1 MKSFNS
7 KKFIIT
13 TLLTM
18 FVLVSLFLPRAAYAV
33 DIIGGPS
40 QIISTIWDKYI
51 VPMWDKFG
59 AIAYRNFINV
69 YLGQI
74 AKESAEYIA
83 TSGKGQKPTF
93 TLGKDYWLKMEDDLK
108 GEFIDQMSQSLLGRS
123 LCDPFDPAI
132 RFKMLVSF
140 DPVYKEMEWDDELEC
155 PLSKIRQRMESLK
168 DATLFEF
175 STEFREGPVGRYK
188 SDFTNLIAQ
197 DPVLNQADAP
207 FVCRDDGFYILGNNC
222 NNNSDPWVNEGVN
235 YLLGI
240 EDNLVEI
247 QNDFEALIEK
257 LRLKDR
263 YKAYAADP
271 QLAVKDLDKLKA
283 KLKTDVWGTHTEAT
297 HLSFWKKYTPACAVK
312 SHEEYCGDDNCFQF
326 FMLAVNSP
334 AVCYDADDETDTDLI
349 NYTNA
354 LAYTKRINKYVKQ
367 LIDWANTLDG
377 MIEQTKSSQEQGKDL
392 PDIDPLED
400 LSRMYS
406 PEGSGI
412 GAVLSLESD
421 LFDVV
426 TKKTGSSKFFQSLQ
440 GRMNDITAKI
450 SGITL
455 TPSIYVSES
464 ARKSVEDASAGPLV
478 MTGVAV
484 ADAIGVFTNTLM
496 SKLLKQIF
504 DGINV
509 AFTAEGVTARGPFLD
524 EDWYWP
530 WRDKGGDDRGG
541 GGGGG
546 GGEGGGGGGSV
557 GLTEEQAGAV
567 FADLA
572 EVSLKKLKEMTIYDE
587 FAVCPDNPLY
597 ALPTNCLMGNE
608 LMRAVEESLT
618 IQQAMDKGLL
628 SEDEAVGRPQDYT
641 GLLSYSNVKKL
652 RKTRIF
658 PLGME
663 IAAQKIFNQDPEV
676 SGTDW
681 KLEQVVDGFDQVSS
695 AGSCS
700 VLDPL
705 NGSLEID
712 DDNNNIP
719 DGYARNGIVPPGG
732 ISELTT
738 VFAHS
743 GSKSYKTYVANS
755 WYGLRTAGTQN
766 GGIAVSPNTQY
777 TASAYIKTEDLFA
790 SSGGDPSVYL
800 GVHCQTA
807 DHDGG
812 NYLYTTDVQD
822 HQITQSNQGWA
833 QVWKTFTTDSA
844 DTEVDHCHILLLFHP
859 STNGTAY
866 FDDVWLVTGVT
877 PESGTNLLIAE
888 GLDPGLEI
896 DTDPTDGIPDNY
908 ARNGIVP
915 PGGISELTTDFAHNG
930 SKSYKTYVP
939 RPWYGLRTAGT
950 QNGGIAVDPNTQ
962 YTASAYIKTEDLF
975 ASSGGTPSVYLGVH
989 CNTDPPDGDNF
1000 RYGLYDDDGN
1010 EIRGAW
1016 VDGNR
1021 SVTISNTSNPEWVQV
1036 WDTFETFS
1044 DADHCHII
1052 LLFHPNTRGTA
1063 YFDDVQFV
1071 QGPEVEEYD
1080 WQGASPFCH
1089 LVDPNWIL
1097 KASTYQ
1103 CEAMGY
1109 SAVPLP
1115 NSAQRQE
1122 TCVDLKDCIHET
1134 EDGECDT
1141 WAYCTREK
1149 NIWRF
1154 GGDACDEQFATCETY
1169 TRLKDNK
1176 QVSYL
1181 ARTIDLDVCD
1191 ENGAGCQWYCRN
1203 WEASLGDTGRWSCT
1217 GPGTRVSIGDET
1229 PSTTIPDPG
1238 NAIFFNS
1245 RVEQCSSKDE
1255 GCSEYIRTAPDLGT
1269 NLIYNGS
1276 VEFDEDENNIPD
1288 TWNPKVQ
1295 YFSNINRVSDA
1306 KYGSY
1311 SIEIVQQVSQN
1322 YNAACD
1328 DDNPCLEGYQCRDG
1342 NTCRAANWV
1351 AMAKNMLY
1359 KEFSPDTDITLSFW
1373 YKGTID
1379 RNASQYICYHVSH
1392 CNQGLG
1398 YPTLYFDS
1406 IPIPDEGT
1414 YDDWTRYES
1423 TKTITEEMLNS
1434 CVNNGNP
1441 TGNCL
1446 KQLGIGML
1454 NYGDVTVENNLL
1466 IDGVQLEVGKQ
1477 ATSYKEYGLINKLY
1491 LKTAPDWMN
1500 CYDSD
1505 QDNDDPYCDNFAAV
1519 CQAQNVGCQ
1528 IYAPANNDPDIPGV
1542 VKSQDICPGQ
1552 CVGYEAFQEMP
1563 SNFDDESSDEYFIP
1577 ETGQTCSVPGCAEF
1591 TNIDEVAQGG
1601 EGLEYYSYLRQCAK
1615 LPDDAGSCGY
1625 FYTWIGSETTG
1636 YQLKRYYLKKASAD
1650 LYPGQK
1656 YVDDPDMDGPAKVSA
1671 EPLSNWGEC
1680 QNETDVWLNPHCKEF
1695 YNEDGDK
1702 YYRLYK
1708 NTITCSEDCHPYRK
1722 TIPAEYYSITTEDDC
1737 TAILGELVDDH
1748 CERIMFWAIPPE
1760 GETCSSADMGCRE
1773 YKGPAANNVRTVFN
1787 SDFEFGSEDILQGW
1801 IGLNEGDI
1809 ALSEE
1814 SVNPPPSHSLSV
1826 QNNGEIFKI
1835 VADSITQDQ
1844 FYMLSF
1850 WVNGSG
1856 NYQAYFNNDIDDNLY
1871 FVKDDPYQI
1880 SVSVDDWQEV
1890 KMGPV
1895 YFDRTVHPHIICE
1908 LDHTAGNGGED
1919 CDIDGETCNVPEGE
1933 ISCVIQQGEKLVIS
1947 GPDNFYIDNIILK
1960 QTQDDIYL
1968 IKDSWTTPEVCDQD
1982 IEGNPI
1988 PQYMVGCRLYRDKDN
2003 NPYYLSSFTH
2013 LCLEKQ
2019 VGCEALINTQNLLS
2033 PFEKTFNTDN
2043 DDPVDDVVVPEDE
2056 MVYLVNNE
2064 DSSCQSVDK
2073 GCQKM
2078 GLPLLSSEG
2087 DAPGWS
2093 SDVYLRNNPDLY
2105 ESRSI
2110 LCLNQDLGCE
2120 AYADGDY
2127 FKDPEIQNK
2136 VCEYKENVLV
2146 GAKTMNGWFKQDT
2159 KQPCYYYNTG
2169 TAPYKI
2175 DDITYGII
2183 SASANDPGDDPVY
2196 DGWAGLCPNNQVSC
2210 TEFID
2215 PQTRNISVNPDL
2227 EIDDDNNN
2235 IPDGYARNGIVP
2247 PGGIS
2252 ELTSNFAHSG
2262 SKSYKTYVPRP
2273 WYGLRTAGTQ
2283 NGGIAVDPNTQYTAS
2298 AYIKTE
2304 DLFASSGGDPSVYL
2318 GVHCQTADHDGGN
2331 YLYTT
2336 DVQDHQITQSNQ
2348 GWAQVWKTF
2357 TTDSADTEVD
2367 HCHILLLFHP
2377 STNGTAYFDDVW
2389 LVLGSDPETGS
2400 NLVLNQDLELGAVG
2414 GIPDDYYRNGIVPPG
2429 GISELT
2435 SNFAHSG
2442 SKSYKTYV
2450 PKPWYGLRTAGTQN
2464 GGIAVSPNTQYTA
2477 SAYIKTEVL
2486 YKSSGGNPSV
2496 YLGVHCNNP
2505 DHSGDDPNYLR
2516 DLGSGS
2522 IAVTQSNQEWT
2533 QVWQTFTTHSADT
2546 EVDHCHVILLFHPS
2560 TNGTAYFDDVALVT
2574 KTPESYCYL
2583 DNNELDKGSC
2593 QGQVSLKQGC
2603 GLFLDP
2609 NDSDFESPG
2618 TPNLRYNS
2626 LATYTKSN
2634 KAVVPGA
2641 SVAPIDCTETD
2652 TDPDSDYVQYCE
2664 PFAQT
2669 TNDTNT
2675 ISKVRR
2681 DRVCGE
2687 WLSCVSWHM
2696 ERDMATGLDRRVCE
2710 KVDRCNK
2717 LSGTG
2722 GESRCASFVYPPV
2735 QVLTEDVYKSRDV
2748 SWSGMD
2754 YSGYSIHNMY
2764 PVEYLIQKETADGD
2778 FVLTYKTQGVE
2789 YGVDGRN
2796 GDYPK
2801 RIGQT
2806 CKLYPEPDSPFK
2818 RAAAQ
2823 IGYPSVNICEDDQ
2836 DQQCQTEYVK
2846 ADYNGTIKYYN
2857 DEASMPVD
2865 RGICM
2870 GGDNRDSSCDP
2881 TITEPADNPCP
2892 GSTCMALSKL
2902 TPAIGISGY
2911 CLEPD
2916 PNKLSIDAC
2925 LTWWKG
2931 QSAVG
2936 AGSASFQSNPNAGY
2950 KPAGNRKWYCVDEID
2965 HTFEPSGYVGLQ
2977 VYGAIAAEGNEPWM
2991 DLSEE
2996 WHTIPSFANLQGD
3009 ISQNEIESIQI
3020 RFHSSDLG
3028 YYTTGDWTDI
3038 TLNQNNDWCVCE
3050 GDTCPSVYNCQS
3062 PSCDDGGEED
3072 PCAFVQGRFNDD
3084 NKLSGIEWWFDGYY
3098 EYEFWNIFEIGYK
3111 DIRINLWPG
3120 CEYLINIADAGDSDL
3135 STAYTNRLWDQSDY
3149 YTTNPGTGDI
3159 QCVHYG
3165 AIGVSSPQSLIFTQG
3180 DGAACYTNQANV
3192 TYDEVELG
3200 ELFAKSFQ
3208 AKEFVLDYGECVGE
3222 VMGTCEYSSEN
3233 KCFTAGGFGAPVPN
3247 CGIYGGTCTGSS
3259 TGTCSTDG
3267 TACWNDTN
3275 CPEGA
3280 DNMTYVDEPG
3290 SNLADI
3296 TGTVIAIPPVVASAM
3311 CDGAGNCP
3319 LGPENTISI
3328 NNQDQGDLSG
3338 SKIFPAQLSFYAWAD
3353 KNQMPVRSIV
3363 VDWSGTKEPGLIVGE
3378 TDIMVK
3384 NHKEGC
3390 DGSDFG
3396 SSDSACIPEPWEF
3409 NRTLSC
3415 YTGQPGWNSTV
3426 CPAGV
3431 TNKCCFKPTVY
3442 VRDNWGWCNED
3453 VYAGDGN
3460 ACIDTSGA
3468 GTAYNGVIII
3478 SL

>member
-755 WYGLRTAGTQN
+755 
-766 GGIAVSPNTQY
+766 
-777 TASAYIKTEDLFA
+777 
-790 SSGGDPSVYL
+790 
-800 GVHCQTA
+800 
-807 DHDGG
+807 
-812 NYLYTTDVQD
+812 
-822 HQITQSNQGWA
+822 
-833 QVWKTFTTDSA
+833 
-844 DTEVDHCHILLLFHP
+844 
-859 STNGTAY
+859 
-866 FDDVWLVTGVT
+866 
-877 PESGTNLLIAE
+877 
-888 GLDPGLEI
+888 
-896 DTDPTDGIPDNY
+896 
-908 ARNGIVP
+908 
-915 PGGISELTTDFAHNG
+915 
-930 SKSYKTYVP
+930 
-939 RPWYGLRTAGT
+939 
-950 QNGGIAVDPNTQ
+950 
-962 YTASAYIKTEDLF
+962 
-975 ASSGGTPSVYLGVH
+975 
-989 CNTDPPDGDNF
+989 
-1000 RYGLYDDDGN
+1000 
-1010 EIRGAW
+1010 
-1016 VDGNR
+1016 
-1021 SVTISNTSNPEWVQV
+1021 
-1036 WDTFETFS
+1036 
-1044 DADHCHII
+1044 
-1052 LLFHPNTRGTA
+1052 
-1063 YFDDVQFV
+1063 
-1071 QGPEVEEYD
+1071 
-1080 WQGASPFCH
+1080 
-1089 LVDPNWIL
+1089 
-1097 KASTYQ
+1097 
-1103 CEAMGY
+1103 
-1109 SAVPLP
+1109 
-1115 NSAQRQE
+1115 
-1122 TCVDLKDCIHET
+1122 
-1134 EDGECDT
+1134 
-1141 WAYCTREK
+1141 
-1149 NIWRF
+1149 
-1154 GGDACDEQFATCETY
+1154 
-1169 TRLKDNK
+1169 
-1176 QVSYL
+1176 
-1181 ARTIDLDVCD
+1181 
-1191 ENGAGCQWYCRN
+1191 
-1203 WEASLGDTGRWSCT
+1203 
-1217 GPGTRVSIGDET
+1217 
-1229 PSTTIPDPG
+1229 
-1238 NAIFFNS
+1238 
-1245 RVEQCSSKDE
+1245 
-1255 GCSEYIRTAPDLGT
+1255 
-1269 NLIYNGS
+1269 
-1276 VEFDEDENNIPD
+1276 
-1288 TWNPKVQ
+1288 
-1295 YFSNINRVSDA
+1295 
-1306 KYGSY
+1306 
-1311 SIEIVQQVSQN
+1311 
-1322 YNAACD
+1322 
-1328 DDNPCLEGYQCRDG
+1328 
-1342 NTCRAANWV
+1342 
-1351 AMAKNMLY
+1351 
-1359 KEFSPDTDITLSFW
+1359 
-1373 YKGTID
+1373 
-1379 RNASQYICYHVSH
+1379 
-1392 CNQGLG
+1392 
-1398 YPTLYFDS
+1398 
-1406 IPIPDEGT
+1406 
-1414 YDDWTRYES
+1414 
-1423 TKTITEEMLNS
+1423 
-1434 CVNNGNP
+1434 
-1441 TGNCL
+1441 
-1446 KQLGIGML
+1446 
-1454 NYGDVTVENNLL
+1454 
-1466 IDGVQLEVGKQ
+1466 
-1477 ATSYKEYGLINKLY
+1477 
-1491 LKTAPDWMN
+1491 
-1500 CYDSD
+1500 
-1505 QDNDDPYCDNFAAV
+1505 
-1519 CQAQNVGCQ
+1519 
-1528 IYAPANNDPDIPGV
+1528 
-1542 VKSQDICPGQ
+1542 
-1552 CVGYEAFQEMP
+1552 
-1563 SNFDDESSDEYFIP
+1563 
-1577 ETGQTCSVPGCAEF
+1577 
-1591 TNIDEVAQGG
+1591 
-1601 EGLEYYSYLRQCAK
+1601 
-1615 LPDDAGSCGY
+1615 
-1625 FYTWIGSETTG
+1625 
-1636 YQLKRYYLKKASAD
+1636 
-1650 LYPGQK
+1650 
-1656 YVDDPDMDGPAKVSA
+1656 
-1671 EPLSNWGEC
+1671 
-1680 QNETDVWLNPHCKEF
+1680 
-1695 YNEDGDK
+1695 
-1702 YYRLYK
+1702 
-1708 NTITCSEDCHPYRK
+1708 
-1722 TIPAEYYSITTEDDC
+1722 
-1737 TAILGELVDDH
+1737 
-1748 CERIMFWAIPPE
+1748 
-1760 GETCSSADMGCRE
+1760 
-1773 YKGPAANNVRTVFN
+1773 
-1787 SDFEFGSEDILQGW
+1787 
-1801 IGLNEGDI
+1801 
-1809 ALSEE
+1809 
-1814 SVNPPPSHSLSV
+1814 
-1826 QNNGEIFKI
+1826 
-1835 VADSITQDQ
+1835 
-1844 FYMLSF
+1844 
-1850 WVNGSG
+1850 
-1856 NYQAYFNNDIDDNLY
+1856 
-1871 FVKDDPYQI
+1871 
-1880 SVSVDDWQEV
+1880 
-1890 KMGPV
+1890 
-1895 YFDRTVHPHIICE
+1895 
-1908 LDHTAGNGGED
+1908 
-1919 CDIDGETCNVPEGE
+1919 
-1933 ISCVIQQGEKLVIS
+1933 
-1947 GPDNFYIDNIILK
+1947 
-1960 QTQDDIYL
+1960 
-1968 IKDSWTTPEVCDQD
+1968 
-1982 IEGNPI
+1982 
-1988 PQYMVGCRLYRDKDN
+1988 
-2003 NPYYLSSFTH
+2003 
-2013 LCLEKQ
+2013 
-2019 VGCEALINTQNLLS
+2019 
-2033 PFEKTFNTDN
+2033 
-2043 DDPVDDVVVPEDE
+2043 
-2056 MVYLVNNE
+2056 
-2064 DSSCQSVDK
+2064 
-2073 GCQKM
+2073 
-2078 GLPLLSSEG
+2078 
-2087 DAPGWS
+2087 
-2093 SDVYLRNNPDLY
+2093 
-2105 ESRSI
+2105 
-2110 LCLNQDLGCE
+2110 
-2120 AYADGDY
+2120 
-2127 FKDPEIQNK
+2127 
-2136 VCEYKENVLV
+2136 
-2146 GAKTMNGWFKQDT
+2146 
-2159 KQPCYYYNTG
+2159 
-2169 TAPYKI
+2169 
-2175 DDITYGII
+2175 
-2183 SASANDPGDDPVY
+2183 
-2196 DGWAGLCPNNQVSC
+2196 
-2210 TEFID
+2210 
-2215 PQTRNISVNPDL
+2215 
-2227 EIDDDNNN
+2227 
-2235 IPDGYARNGIVP
+2235 
-2247 PGGIS
+2247 
-2252 ELTSNFAHSG
+2252 
-2262 SKSYKTYVPRP
+2262 
-2273 WYGLRTAGTQ
+2273 
-2283 NGGIAVDPNTQYTAS
+2283 
-2298 AYIKTE
+2298 
-2304 DLFASSGGDPSVYL
+2304 
-2318 GVHCQTADHDGGN
+2318 
-2331 YLYTT
+2331 
-2336 DVQDHQITQSNQ
+2336 
-2348 GWAQVWKTF
+2348 
-2357 TTDSADTEVD
+2357 
-2367 HCHILLLFHP
+2367 
-2377 STNGTAYFDDVW
+2377 
-2389 LVLGSDPETGS
+2389 
-2400 NLVLNQDLELGAVG
+2400 
-2414 GIPDDYYRNGIVPPG
+2414 
-2429 GISELT
+2429 
-2435 SNFAHSG
+2435 
-2442 SKSYKTYV
+2442 
-2450 PKPWYGLRTAGTQN
+2450 WYGLRTAGTQN